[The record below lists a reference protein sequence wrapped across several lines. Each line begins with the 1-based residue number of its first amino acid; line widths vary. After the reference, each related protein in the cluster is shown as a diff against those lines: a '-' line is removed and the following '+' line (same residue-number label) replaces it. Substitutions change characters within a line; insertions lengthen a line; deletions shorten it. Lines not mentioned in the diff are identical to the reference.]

1 MTGVVRKATFL
12 AVLGLAATMSVAMA
26 GVPSPANCT
35 LPTSIQIGG
44 CDGLD
49 TIDPNIYFS
58 VTIRDIGNFP
68 VVNQPIACGF
78 NTDFRIYN
86 GEFPGFVS
94 CQCVEAVTDI
104 NGVATFRVAGSGLN
118 TNGVAGYTGAL
129 AATFYGWNCGN
140 ALVIGQA
147 NVAAYDENGAVTT
160 KGVEI
165 SDLSAWI
172 ADYNVRAVPPVR
184 NRSDFTGNGAVDISD
199 LSFWIRVYNT
209 QLSRYTCG
217 TLCL

>member
-35 LPTSIQIGG
+35 LPAAIQIGG

-49 TIDPNIYFS
+49 TIDPTIHFS
-58 VTIRDIGNFP
+58 VTVRDIGNFP
-68 VVNQPIACGF
+68 VVNQPVACSF
-78 NTDFRIYN
+78 NSDVSIYN
-86 GEFPGFVS
+86 NEFPGFVS
-94 CQCVEAVTDI
+94 CQCVQAITDI
-104 NGVATFRVAGSGLN
+104 NGVATFHVAGGGKN
-118 TNGVAGYTGAL
+118 TTGGASYTGGL

-140 ALVIGQA
+140 TLVLGQA
-147 NVAAYDENGAVTT
+147 NVGVYDENGAVTT
-160 KGVEI
+160 KGVDI
-165 SDLSAWI
+165 TDLSSWSSDYKLRAI
-172 ADYNVRAVPPVR
+172 APIKY
-184 NRSDFTGNGAVDISD
+184 RSDFNASGAVDIVD
-199 LSFWIRVYNT
+199 LSFWATVYKS